1 LAGKNVMKNSSTDF
15 SVFLNK
21 PEPTHK
27 GRLIQ
32 QCQKRK
38 ISIYMDDSSEISFGV
53 YAMMRSV
60 ASEAELER
68 RLNSSKAVTM
78 AFTANVIATI
88 SLFIA
93 IAAFVNSLIKA

>member
-1 LAGKNVMKNSSTDF
+1 MFDKKAVYTIINIYINKFNLAGKNVMKNSSTDF

-38 ISIYMDDSSEISFGV
+38 IYICILEVMVTKS
-53 YAMMRSV
+53 MRLKLV
-60 ASEAELER
+60 L
-68 RLNSSKAVTM
+68 L
-78 AFTANVIATI
+78 
-88 SLFIA
+88 A
-93 IAAFVNSLIKA
+93 IIFMI